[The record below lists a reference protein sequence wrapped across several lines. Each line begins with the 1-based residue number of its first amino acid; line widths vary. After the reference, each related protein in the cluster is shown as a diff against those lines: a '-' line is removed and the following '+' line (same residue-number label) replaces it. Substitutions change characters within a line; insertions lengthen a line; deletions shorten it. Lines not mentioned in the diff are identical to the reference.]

1 MNNLGAWDYVAL
13 CGYFSVLIGIGVYL
27 RKRASASLEDYFLG
41 ANKIPWWAMGIA
53 GMASWLDMAGTMI
66 IVSFLYMLGP
76 RGLFVEFRGGVG
88 LPLAFAIIFTGK
100 WHRRSNCMT
109 AAEWMVYRFGAGPGG
124 QFARLAVSLATIVG
138 SVGMLAYLIK
148 GAGLFLSMFVPF
160 SPLVCSL
167 VLVSVATV
175 YTMAS
180 GFYGVVCTD
189 IFQSFII
196 LTAVIIVSIMAVT
209 GVHSTPDFGALAA
222 QVTGNSEWL
231 SATPHF
237 QTHMPAGYEAYHD
250 LFMFA
255 FFYFLRNFIGGFG
268 SGADPKYFGAKNE
281 RECGMLSFLWGWLL
295 TFRWPLM
302 IGFAILGILLTAR
315 HFPDQTMPTRV
326 AAAIHQHMGEV
337 DKTRWPDVLSN
348 IAYHADTNNP
358 QLVSEIKTILGD
370 NWQTKL
376 QMVSHEGTVD
386 PERIL
391 PGVILLM
398 IPAGIRGLIVIA
410 LVAAAMSSFNSTV
423 NMTAGLF
430 TRDLYQPLRPKAG
443 NRELITATWIF
454 IIALAA
460 IGYASAYSIRSINDI
475 WDWIAMSLGGGLLI
489 PTILRFYWW
498 RFNGTGVA
506 VGLITGVGGAVVQRL
521 IYPNLDVR
529 MQFVVLSAV
538 GLVGS
543 IIGTYIGKPTDRAVL
558 TRFYQMTRPFGF
570 WGPLQRALSAE
581 TRKSMRHEHIND
593 LLALPFMLMWMV
605 TLFMLPMMLMVGN
618 YAAAGVIAG
627 ILAVCLLG
635 IYRFWYLN
643 LPPAKPVEETK
654 EIHET
659 VTVFQDEKV
668 GSLN

>member
-1 MNNLGAWDYVAL
+1 MNYLGIWDYVAF
-13 CGYFSVLIGIGVYL
+13 CCYFSVLIGIGIYL

-41 ANKIPWWAMGIA
+41 GNKIPWWAMGIA

-76 RGLFVEFRGGVG
+76 RGIFVEFRGGVG

-109 AAEWMVYRFGAGPGG
+109 AAEWMVYRFGPGPGG
-124 QFARLAVSLATIVG
+124 QFARIAVSLATIVG

-160 SPLVCSL
+160 SPLICSL
-167 VLVSVATV
+167 VLIAVATV

-189 IFQSFII
+189 IFQSLII
-196 LTAVIIVSIMAVT
+196 LTAVIIVTVMAVS

-222 QVTGNSEWL
+222 RVTGNTDWL

-237 QTHMPAGYEAYHD
+237 KTHMPAGYEAYHD

-268 SGADPKYFGAKNE
+268 SGGDPKYFGAKNE

-302 IGFAILGILLTAR
+302 IGFAILGILMTSR
-315 HFPDQTMPTRV
+315 HFPDQGVPAKVTS
-326 AAAIHQHMGEV
+326 AIHQYYGQV
-337 DKTRWPDVLSN
+337 DKTHWPEVLAK
-348 IAYHADTNNP
+348 IAYHPESSNP
-358 QLVSEIKTILGD
+358 ELTAEIKTLLGE

-376 QMVSHEGTVD
+376 QMVSYEGTVD

-398 IPAGIRGLIVIA
+398 IPGGIRGLIVIA

-430 TRDLYQPLRPKAG
+430 TRDIYQQLRPKAG
-443 NRELITATWIF
+443 NRELITATWAF
-454 IIALAA
+454 IVLLAV
-460 IGYASAYSIRSINDI
+460 IGYVSAYSIRSINDI
-475 WDWIAMSLGGGLLI
+475 WDWIAMSLGGGLLV
-489 PTILRFYWW
+489 PSILRFYWW
-498 RFNGTGVA
+498 RFNGMGVA
-506 VGLITGVGGAVVQRL
+506 VGLITGVGGAVIQRL
-521 IYPNLDVR
+521 VYPNLDVR

-543 IIGTYIGKPTDRAVL
+543 IVGTYIGKPTDSAVL
-558 TRFYQMTRPFGF
+558 TRFYRMTRPFGF
-570 WGPLQRALSAE
+570 WGPMLKTLSPE
-581 TRKSMRHEHIND
+581 MRHAMRREHRND
-593 LLALPFMLMWMV
+593 LLALPFMLTWMI

-618 YAAAGVIAG
+618 YQAAAVIAC
-627 ILAVCLLG
+627 ILTVCLLG
-635 IYRFWYLN
+635 IYKFWYLN
-643 LPPAKPVEETK
+643 LPPEDKQKQTK
-654 EIHET
+654 EVHEN
-659 VTVFQDEKV
+659 VTVFQDEKA
-668 GSLN
+668 GSLH